1 MTEWSSGLVVTTSPT
16 VFSLLQPYG
25 FEPFLESNLF
35 CHIFVIY
42 LSSSESWRGRLAL
55 TELPGMRWASN
66 CIFFKSFFRSLLLPP
81 LSFVKLYISFPYP
94 SFKYFPSLNLFH
106 LPHFLTFFTLGKR
119 HWVLYLFP
127 PYARIIHDVPIN
139 AFTCIY
145 YFNY

>member
-66 CIFFKSFFRSLLLPP
+66 CIF
-81 LSFVKLYISFPYP
+81 
-94 SFKYFPSLNLFH
+94 LNLFFV
-106 LPHFLTFFTLGKR
+106 PFYFL
-119 HWVLYLFP
+119 LYLLLNYTFHSHTHLLSIFLP
-127 PYARIIHDVPIN
+127 LIY
-139 AFTCIY
+139 FTYLI
-145 YFNY
+145 F